1 MELDEAQREALMK
14 MHNGCIL
21 CGGVGS
27 GKTRTAL
34 VYYHCMIGGG
44 RVKPRFTPMAHPVDL
59 YVITTAATRD
69 KFGWER
75 EMVHFLLYDNMSKK
89 AGVGESKPLYKTK
102 VIVDSWNNIQKYV
115 GVSGAFFIFDEQRV
129 TGTGPWVKAFLK
141 ITKVNNWI
149 LLSATPGD
157 KWTDYAPVFIANGF
171 YKNITEF
178 RDMHV
183 IYKKQGTFWKPS
195 GYFNTR
201 RLERLRDAILVDLPV
216 EKDTIR
222 HNIDIPCEYDKS
234 KYRSIM
240 RTRWDPFNEKQIDN
254 APALCQCL
262 RKVVNSDPSR
272 LNVFLD
278 ILHEHPKV
286 IVFYNYDYERDMLM
300 DILDKS
306 SIKYSE
312 WNGHHHQDIPSGPR
326 WVYLVHYLACEG
338 WNCILTD
345 TVIFFSQNYSYKIM
359 EQASGRIDRRNTPFI
374 DLYYYHLKSKA
385 PIDLAITRAI
395 TEKKIFNEGRY
406 FNRMYK
412 EKTNG

>member
-1 MELDEAQREALMK
+1 MK

-240 RTRWDPFNEKQIDN
+240 RTRWDPFNEKQIDT
-254 APALCQCL
+254 APALCQCR

-312 WNGHHHQDIPSGPR
+312 WNGHHHQDIPSGPK

>member
-272 LNVFLD
+272 LNAFLD

-312 WNGHHHQDIPSGPR
+312 WNGHHHQDIPSGPK